1 MKYVITGGAGNISR
15 PLAIT
20 LLNQGHEVTLIGR
33 NPEHLKDLVAA
44 GAKAAIG
51 SVEDPSFLANAFSGA
66 DAVYSMVPPNMQATD
81 WKAHIGKIGQIY
93 ADALRESGVRYLV
106 NLSSVGAHL
115 PEGAGPVSGLF
126 RAEKALNAL
135 EEVHILHLRPSYF
148 YQNLLANIPLIKGA
162 GIMGTNFSIESGRFP
177 IVHTHDIAAVAAG
190 ELMQLKFSGHSYRYI
205 ASDEVGTADIAREIG
220 QAIGRPEL
228 TWIKF
233 SDEQALQG
241 MLQAGLPQ
249 EPARNYTEMG
259 HSLHEGRMTE
269 DYWLHRPTTGKI
281 RLGDFAKEFAAIF
294 QQS

>member
-15 PLAIT
+15 PLAST
-20 LLNQGHEVTLIGR
+20 LLKQGHEVTLIGR
-33 NPEHLKDLVAA
+33 NPDHLKELVAA

-51 SVEDPSFLANAFSGA
+51 SVEDPSFLANAFRGA
-66 DAVYSMVPPNMQATD
+66 DAVYSMIPPNMQATD
-81 WKAHIGKIGQIY
+81 WKTHIGKVGQIY

-162 GIMGTNFSIESGRFP
+162 GIMGANFSFEPGRFP
-177 IVHTHDIAAVAAG
+177 IVHTHDIAAVAAE

-249 EPARNYTEMG
+249 EAASNYTEMG

-281 RLGDFAKEFAAIF
+281 RLADFAKEFAAIF

>member
-15 PLAIT
+15 PLVLH
-20 LLNQGHEVTLIGR
+20 LLKKGHEVRVIGR
-33 NPEHLKDLVAA
+33 NPENLKELVAA

-51 SVEDPSFLANAFSGA
+51 SVENHSFLVEAFKGA
-66 DAVYSMVPPNMQATD
+66 DAVYSMIPPFMQAND

-93 ADALRESGVRYLV
+93 SDAIRESGMSYLV

-135 EEVHILHLRPSYF
+135 ENVHILHLRPSYF
-148 YQNLLANIPLIKGA
+148 YQNLLANIPLIKAA
-162 GIMGTNFSIESGRFP
+162 GIMGGNFAFESGRFP
-177 IVHTHDIAAVAAG
+177 IVHTRDIADVAAE
-190 ELMQLKFSGHSYRYI
+190 ELLQLKFRGHSYRYI

-220 QAIGRPEL
+220 LAIGKPEL
-228 TWIKF
+228 TWIQF

-241 MLQAGLPQ
+241 MLQAGLPH
-249 EPARNYTEMG
+249 EAANNYAEMG
-259 HSLHEGRMTE
+259 HSLHEGRLTE

-281 RLGDFAKEFAAIF
+281 RLQDFAKEFAAVF
-294 QQS
+294 QQG